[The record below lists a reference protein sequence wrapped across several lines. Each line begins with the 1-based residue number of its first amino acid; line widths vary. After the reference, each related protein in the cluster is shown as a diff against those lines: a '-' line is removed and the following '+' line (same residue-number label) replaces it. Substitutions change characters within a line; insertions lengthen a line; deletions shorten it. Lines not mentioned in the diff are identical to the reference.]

1 MIVTSLIW
9 GLCCLA
15 HYYFRTAAFLRGP
28 HEGDLYAFS
37 WGFQA
42 FNFAVYPFPVWL
54 MALGVALYC
63 EREYFNQ
70 KQ

>member
-15 HYYFRTAAFLRGP
+15 HYYFRAAAFLRGP
-28 HEGDLYAFS
+28 HEEDLYAFS